1 MNFKKLEK
9 YLRVN
14 LLGPGPRLM
23 GGRGGNLPGRGLT
36 KVEKQW
42 SRPFARPKRG
52 GEHNSKID
60 IKRGTRMWQDLFGW
74 GRTGLA

>member
-1 MNFKKLEK
+1 MER

-23 GGRGGNLPGRGLT
+23 KKNLPGRGLI

-42 SRPFARPKRG
+42 AM
-52 GEHNSKID
+52 
-60 IKRGTRMWQDLFGW
+60 T
-74 GRTGLA
+74 